1 MQTDTHLFMFTL
13 PQLIPVTAVIPI
25 STLGNACVGKT
36 IQLLAGADVVCTAEE
51 LQPLTVHSL
60 VMWPLEQQQQLKPTS
75 PKSQKSLSRRFY
87 LCTLFFLF
95 CLRVKWKHESP
106 SIRPLHR
113 FDIHN
118 YGCKMKKSP
127 NLTQHMPKW
136 WSWSSRNQSYNS
148 HITLSCDV
156 IS

>member
-13 PQLIPVTAVIPI
+13 PQLIPVMAVIPI
-25 STLGNACVGKT
+25 STLGKACVSKT
-36 IQLLAGADVVCTAEE
+36 IQLLGGADVVCTAGK

-75 PKSQKSLSRRFY
+75 PKSQNSLSRHFY

-95 CLRVKWKHESP
+95 CLCVKQKHESP
-106 SIRPLHR
+106 RIRALQHS
-113 FDIHN
+113 DVHN
-118 YGCKMKKSP
+118 YGCKMKKTSKFDAP
-127 NLTQHMPKW
+127 HARMMIMINM
-136 WSWSSRNQSYNS
+136 
-148 HITLSCDV
+148 LSCDV